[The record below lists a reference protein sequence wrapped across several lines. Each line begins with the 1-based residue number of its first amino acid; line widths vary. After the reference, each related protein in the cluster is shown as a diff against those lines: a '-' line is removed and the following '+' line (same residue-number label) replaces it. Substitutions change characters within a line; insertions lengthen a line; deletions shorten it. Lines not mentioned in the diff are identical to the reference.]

1 MVRCGT
7 VGPFDYRPNRLAPK
21 AGDLGF
27 RHPAAGSLS
36 PPVCRV
42 VGVNRT
48 LGGGHRAHRRSD
60 VLPRRTA
67 GCGGALKPVDPLAVL
82 VAVVVGQPGVEVAL
96 CRRTG
101 GHCAQADTRP
111 NPRTYEG
118 IFRPRVWT
126 LNCNRQK
133 GQFCPGRRAPSCRR
147 SVPRR
152 QSPSARHEPGCGRR
166 RSNER
171 PPGRAAGH
179 RGCCLRFCQA
189 VPVADR
195 ISLSK
200 HQRPR
205 NPETRIF
212 PLGLRAVLGRA
223 ASSGKRRL

>member
-7 VGPFDYRPNRLAPK
+7 VGPFDSRPNRLAPK

-60 VLPRRTA
+60 VLLGKLPGAA
-67 GCGGALKPVDPLAVL
+67 GLSRARKPPAVP

-101 GHCAQADTRP
+101 GHCAQADKRP

-118 IFRPRVWT
+118 IFRPRVCT
-126 LNCNRQK
+126 LNCNRLK
-133 GQFCPGRRAPSCRR
+133 GQFCPGRLAPSCRR
-147 SVPRR
+147 SVRGGRAHP
-152 QSPSARHEPGCGRR
+152 PGMSRDVGGDGLMSDHQAGRPGTRLLFEVLPGGPCGR
-166 RSNER
+166 
-171 PPGRAAGH
+171 PD
-179 RGCCLRFCQA
+179 Q
-189 VPVADR
+189 
-195 ISLSK
+195 SLK
-200 HQRPR
+200 APKATK
-205 NPETRIF
+205 P
-212 PLGLRAVLGRA
+212 
-223 ASSGKRRL
+223 

>member
-7 VGPFDYRPNRLAPK
+7 VGPFDSRPNRLAPK

-60 VLPRRTA
+60 VLLGKLPGAA
-67 GCGGALKPVDPLAVL
+67 GLSRARKPPAVP

-101 GHCAQADTRP
+101 GHCAQADKPP
-111 NPRTYEG
+111 NPRTYEE
-118 IFRPRVWT
+118 IFRPRVCT

-133 GQFCPGRRAPSCRR
+133 GQFCPGRRAPSCQEIG
-147 SVPRR
+147 P
-152 QSPSARHEPGCGRR
+152 AAAEPI
-166 RSNER
+166 R
-171 PPGRAAGH
+171 PA
-179 RGCCLRFCQA
+179 
-189 VPVADR
+189 
-195 ISLSK
+195 
-200 HQRPR
+200 
-205 NPETRIF
+205 
-212 PLGLRAVLGRA
+212 
-223 ASSGKRRL
+223 

>member
-7 VGPFDYRPNRLAPK
+7 AGPFDSRPHRLAPK
-21 AGDLGF
+21 PAISASAAWRLTVLG
-27 RHPAAGSLS
+27 PAAGSLS
-36 PPVCRV
+36 SPVCQL

-60 VLPRRTA
+60 VLLGKLPGAA
-67 GCGGALKPVDPLAVL
+67 GLSRARKPPAVP

-101 GHCAQADTRP
+101 GHCAQADKPP
-111 NPRTYEG
+111 NPRTYEE
-118 IFRPRVWT
+118 IFRPRVCT

-166 RSNER
+166 RSYER
-171 PPGRAAGH
+171 PPGGAAGH
-179 RGCCLRFCQA
+179 EVA
-189 VPVADR
+189 V
-195 ISLSK
+195 
-200 HQRPR
+200 
-205 NPETRIF
+205 
-212 PLGLRAVLGRA
+212 
-223 ASSGKRRL
+223 